1 MNFDQDTDALELH
14 PESMEEN
21 NSIRENITPTQ
32 MMEREVNTGSQSQ
45 MTINVPNM
53 QQQQMAPQMA
63 PLQMQRPLQR
73 PMTMQQYGQPY
84 FQNYMQTPP
93 MVMNPPETNTI
104 NMQLQSFQQMLDK
117 QNNTIDT
124 LQEVFLKIQRE
135 VNKLVEAPATP
146 TVWKRNHVFTDQA
159 LGLWTCRSDLVTFE
173 NHRNKIY
180 LASVDS
186 VTGSNKKVRSWA
198 LSNNELMRS
207 MNLIFTGKVNQDQN
221 FTTSSNLT
229 LISHRCDNNLKRA
242 VRASILQQLRSL
254 SGDEKIAVLNDYNMD
269 EFNSSSLNVMKIITV
284 PMNCNASFKNSI
296 SLCLAII
303 IFIIL

>member
-21 NSIRENITPTQ
+21 NSIRANITPTQ

-104 NMQLQSFQQMLDK
+104 NMHLQSFQQMDK
-117 QNNTIDT
+117 QNGTIDT

-135 VNKLVEAPATP
+135 VNKLVEAPATT
-146 TVWKRNHVFTDQA
+146 TVWKRNHIFTDQA
-159 LGLWTCRSDLVTFE
+159 LGLWTCRSDLVNFE

-186 VTGSNKKVRSWA
+186 VTG
-198 LSNNELMRS
+198 
-207 MNLIFTGKVNQDQN
+207 Q
-221 FTTSSNLT
+221 
-229 LISHRCDNNLKRA
+229 
-242 VRASILQQLRSL
+242 
-254 SGDEKIAVLNDYNMD
+254 
-269 EFNSSSLNVMKIITV
+269 
-284 PMNCNASFKNSI
+284 
-296 SLCLAII
+296 
-303 IFIIL
+303 

>member
-135 VNKLVEAPATP
+135 VNKLVEAPATT
-146 TVWKRNHVFTDQA
+146 TVWKRNHIFTDQA
-159 LGLWTCRSDLVTFE
+159 LGLWTCRSDLVNFE

-186 VTGSNKKVRSWA
+186 VTGTNKKVRSWVI
-198 LSNNELMRS
+198 SNNELMRS

-254 SGDEKIAVLNDYNMD
+254 NGDEKIAVLNDYNMD
-269 EFNSSSLNVMKIITV
+269 ELNSSSLNVMKIITV
-284 PMNCNASFKNSI
+284 PMNCHGAFLI
-296 SLCLAII
+296 QLR
-303 IFIIL
+303 IL